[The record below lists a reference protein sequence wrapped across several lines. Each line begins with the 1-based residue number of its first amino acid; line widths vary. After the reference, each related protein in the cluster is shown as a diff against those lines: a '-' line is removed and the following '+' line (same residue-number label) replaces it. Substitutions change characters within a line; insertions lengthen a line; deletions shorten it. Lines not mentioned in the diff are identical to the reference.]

1 MSQLAVVPGKPSAA
15 EHLQS
20 GAKIL
25 TLELDI
31 LGEPACLDLKVTD
44 GPARLADIAPL
55 SRTISTKL
63 ALATLNRLSS
73 RGQRVP
79 CRKGCSACC
88 NYLVP
93 LSVPEAFRIA
103 EELSAM
109 PAIESRTLVQSS
121 LDTSRIILDRSPE
134 YFEMR
139 EPAEANNG
147 IRSEQLGNWYAG
159 LGIACPFLSD
169 GLCLTYEQRPIAC
182 REHVVTNSAVSCDAA
197 SKDEPNVVRMPV
209 SVLECLGQLTAELEQ
224 SDVEAIML
232 PLALPWAQE
241 NVERSRRTWPAVMVV
256 ERFVQILQATAA
268 PCSPVPQP

>member
-1 MSQLAVVPGKPSAA
+1 MNQLAVVPGKPSTT

-20 GAKIL
+20 GAK
-25 TLELDI
+25 TFSLELDI
-31 LGEPACLDLKVTD
+31 LGEPASFDLKVAD

-55 SRTISTKL
+55 ARTVSTKL
-63 ALATLNRLSS
+63 ALATMDRLSS
-73 RGQRVP
+73 RGQLVP

-109 PAIESRTLVQSS
+109 PAIESRTLIQSS
-121 LDTSRIILDRSPE
+121 LDASRIILDRSPE

-147 IRSEQLGNWYAG
+147 IRSKQLGDWYAG

-182 REHVVTNSAVSCDAA
+182 REHAVTNSAVSCDVA
-197 SKDEPNVVRMPV
+197 SKDEPNVVTMPV

-224 SDVEAIML
+224 SDVEAVML

-256 ERFVQILQATAA
+256 ERFAQILQATAKASA
-268 PCSPVPQP
+268 PTSQP